1 MEWRWVP
8 LLLLLM
14 PWLPGLHPCLL
25 CFVPPVQWARICR
38 EITLSAQDSQ
48 HQQCLEALAEA
59 AAPLAPVTV
68 GSGQSE
74 ALRKIVLDAF
84 DLLEK
89 QDKKPFEV
97 SLQEA
102 IKMIWMKLSQLEP
115 APACI
120 PPCGYQPAARIFQ
133 CSTCR
138 LVDCQF
144 PVDCPV
150 QDLWVPE
157 DEAITLHCEVP
168 FAAPSELEVT
178 WMFAK
183 DIRTQD
189 LALFEELQRGT
200 RESAILTVQA
210 PTLGTIACRL
220 GAASETLARK
230 YFYLNGVHGLEAT
243 RAAWGAAGPQDPWVH
258 RGLLAILPKIFRFSQ
273 TPLTPGHPM
282 DLDTRAPKGAW
293 IHVDLHQDLSPRAK
307 TSAVARRA
315 LSMGCNRGTWAL
327 LLTLC
332 LRKEAAWVRRAHPT
346 HCRGPYN
353 SPTAAPRLCASEGA
367 LCRSHGNPVPSTPCL
382 CAGLSHPRPLCACT
396 DPKCFQENLL
406 QHFNEHSEEKQ

>member
-230 YFYLNGVHGLEAT
+230 YFYLNVSGGSVEAEQELQARFRAVLHWTQGRAPLHLTSSLQLVLVLGCVGL
-243 RAAWGAAGPQDPWVH
+243 VLLLLLLL
-258 RGLLAILPKIFRFSQ
+258 LLASWRYYRKSS
-273 TPLTPGHPM
+273 
-282 DLDTRAPKGAW
+282 D
-293 IHVDLHQDLSPRAK
+293 S
-307 TSAVARRA
+307 RRP
-315 LSMGCNRGTWAL
+315 
-327 LLTLC
+327 
-332 LRKEAAWVRRAHPT
+332 H
-346 HCRGPYN
+346 
-353 SPTAAPRLCASEGA
+353 
-367 LCRSHGNPVPSTPCL
+367 
-382 CAGLSHPRPLCACT
+382 
-396 DPKCFQENLL
+396 
-406 QHFNEHSEEKQ
+406 

>member
-183 DIRTQD
+183 D
-189 LALFEELQRGT
+189 
-200 RESAILTVQA
+200 
-210 PTLGTIACRL
+210 
-220 GAASETLARK
+220 
-230 YFYLNGVHGLEAT
+230 
-243 RAAWGAAGPQDPWVH
+243 
-258 RGLLAILPKIFRFSQ
+258 GLLAILPKIFRFSQ

-406 QHFNEHSEEKQ
+406 QHFNEHSEEKQLAQGLQ